1 MTEEVGELKE
11 AIKQLEEK
19 LVESSEALKDLQGNK
34 VKDFSFYPHSEMF
47 LSCRSL
53 FPIALAFTNQREN
66 TLLKF
71 RDKHWLISCFL
82 CGSEN
87 GESCCILK
95 PGEAGGRHQG
105 EEEQPPDRPAEV
117 HEHASNV
124 AVQHCC
130 YQVLLAIATRLLS
143 GASC

>member
-34 VKDFSFYPHSEMF
+34 VKGFSSYPPSDLF
-47 LSCRSL
+47 LSCRL
-53 FPIALAFTNQREN
+53 FFPITLAFQREN

-82 CGSEN
+82 YGSEN
-87 GESCCILK
+87 GQSYSVLK
-95 PGEAGGRHQG
+95 PGEAGGRYQG
-105 EEEQPPDRPAEV
+105 EEEQPPDRPTEV
-117 HEHASNV
+117 HEHASNA

-130 YQVLLAIATRLLS
+130 HQVLLAIATRLLS